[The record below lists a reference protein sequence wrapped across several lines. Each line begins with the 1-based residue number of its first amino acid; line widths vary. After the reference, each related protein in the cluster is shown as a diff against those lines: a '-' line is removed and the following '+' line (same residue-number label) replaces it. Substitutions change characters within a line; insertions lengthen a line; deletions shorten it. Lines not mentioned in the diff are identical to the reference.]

1 MYNNRTYSGAYS
13 RRRYS
18 NTLVVGT
25 TTTTAAGGAT
35 GATSFHVNTSAND
48 RSMGDVE
55 LMVVSTPN
63 NPGNIQENT
72 HRNGTYSK
80 YTPVGGSV
88 YAKGT
93 VLLVTAKAY
102 PGSRFVSWQSA
113 TYIPSGSH
121 QKSSFQVTV
130 DRDMTFV
137 ANFVAIPAD
146 YPANHTLSVG
156 WDSTMGRVTA
166 NGMQDGQM
174 TVPTGA
180 QVTLS
185 ATPKD
190 GYVFRRWTG
199 RQFAGNVQSNESRT
213 ITLTMPN
220 ADVSLYAEFAKA
232 VDSPGGGGGTPGGGQ
247 SDDERPGGGG
257 GGYTPDPFT
266 PGNTLAGGGI
276 AEKALAF
283 AKQWWWAI
291 AIVAYLV
298 WKERKGGGK

>member
-1 MYNNRTYSGAYS
+1 MYNNRTYRGAYS

-18 NTLVVGT
+18 NASVVGAT
-25 TTTTAAGGAT
+25 PTAAAGGAA

-55 LMVVSTPN
+55 IMVISMPN
-63 NPGNIQENT
+63 NKIKDPAHELEVD
-72 HRNGTYSK
+72 TYSK
-80 YTPVGGSV
+80 YTPVGGRV

-93 VLLVTAKAY
+93 ILLVTARAY
-102 PGSRFVSWQSA
+102 AGYRFVSWQSA

-121 QKSSFQVTV
+121 QKNRFQVTV

-137 ANFVAIPAD
+137 ANFEAISPN

-156 WDSTMGRVTA
+156 WDGTMGRVTA
-166 NGMQDGQM
+166 NGLQDGQM

-213 ITLTMPN
+213 ITMTMPD

-247 SDDERPGGGG
+247 SDDPNPGNG
-257 GGYTPDPFT
+257 GGYTPNADT
-266 PGNTLAGGGI
+266 TGASLAGGGI

>member
-72 HRNGTYSK
+72 HGNGTYSK

-174 TVPTGA
+174 TVPTG
-180 QVTLS
+180 
-185 ATPKD
+185 
-190 GYVFRRWTG
+190 G
-199 RQFAGNVQSNESRT
+199 R
-213 ITLTMPN
+213 
-220 ADVSLYAEFAKA
+220 
-232 VDSPGGGGGTPGGGQ
+232 
-247 SDDERPGGGG
+247 
-257 GGYTPDPFT
+257 
-266 PGNTLAGGGI
+266 
-276 AEKALAF
+276 
-283 AKQWWWAI
+283 
-291 AIVAYLV
+291 
-298 WKERKGGGK
+298 

>member
-18 NTLVVGT
+18 NTSVVGT
-25 TTTTAAGGAT
+25 TTTTAAGGST

-55 LMVVSTPN
+55 
-63 NPGNIQENT
+63 IQVISEPAGLVNKEELSA
-72 HRNGTYSK
+72 HKPLLSSD
-80 YTPVGGSV
+80 TPVGGRV

-102 PGSRFVSWQSA
+102 PGYRFVSWQSA

-121 QKSSFQVTV
+121 QKSRFQVTV

-137 ANFVAIPAD
+137 ANFVAVSAD

-156 WDSTMGRVTA
+156 WDDTMGRVTA
-166 NGMQDGQM
+166 DGMQDGQM

-199 RQFAGNVQSNESRT
+199 RQFAGVQSNESRT

-247 SDDERPGGGG
+247 SDDPGIPG
-257 GGYTPDPFT
+257 GGYTPDPII
-266 PGNTLAGGGI
+266 PGTALAGGGI

>member
-1 MYNNRTYSGAYS
+1 MYNNRTYRGAYS

-18 NTLVVGT
+18 NAAAVGPST
-25 TTTTAAGGAT
+25 VTANTVGGST
-35 GATSFHVNTSAND
+35 GSTSFHVNTSSND

-55 LMVVSTPN
+55 IQVVSMPN
-63 NPGNIQENT
+63 NPGNKEEKPHGNS
-72 HRNGTYSK
+72 TYSK

-102 PGSRFVSWQSA
+102 PGYRFVSWQSA

-121 QKSSFQVTV
+121 QKSRFQVTV

-213 ITLTMPN
+213 ITLTMPD
-220 ADVSLYAEFAKA
+220 ADVNLYAEFAKA
-232 VDSPGGGGGTPGGGQ
+232 VESPGGGGGTPGGGQ
-247 SDDERPGGGG
+247 SDNPDSPG

-266 PGNTLAGGGI
+266 PGTALAGGGI
-276 AEKALAF
+276 VEKALAF